1 MRAGISCDC
10 KIRKR
15 ILEDTILYL
24 ELDQA
29 SAYRRSMR
37 AAVNEAFGGPE
48 VLVVREMAEPHA
60 CSGQLRVRVSAA
72 GLNPMD
78 WMFIADD
85 DLGRRLRDA
94 RAVQPALALT
104 LPSVFGHDFAG
115 VVDEI
120 GDGVTGFAI
129 GDRVFGGALSRAVA
143 DYAVVV
149 PNEVHHTP
157 SGVDDVTAAALDV
170 AARTAAAALA
180 VIKPEIG
187 DTVLIGGA
195 AGGVG
200 SFAVQLACIA
210 GARVIGTASQKSF
223 EYLRALGAEPVEYGE
238 RLISRVR
245 AIAPSGITAAV
256 DLFGSETADVA
267 IELGVSRARISM
279 IAGQLPG
286 VTTVAGFQ
294 AAPGTLE
301 HVASLIAKGTLKVPI
316 AATFPI
322 EKIREA
328 VALQA
333 SRHVQG
339 KIVITLS

>member
-1 MRAGISCDC
+1 
-10 KIRKR
+10 
-15 ILEDTILYL
+15 
-24 ELDQA
+24 
-29 SAYRRSMR
+29 MR

-48 VLVVREMAEPHA
+48 VLEVRDIPEPHA
-60 CSGQLRVRVSAA
+60 RSGQLRVRVSAA

-94 RAVQPALALT
+94 RAAQPGLALT

-115 VVDEI
+115 VVDEV
-120 GDGVTGFAI
+120 GDGVAGFAV

-149 PNEVHHTP
+149 PHEVHHTP
-157 SGVDDVTAAALDV
+157 SGVDDITAATLDV

-180 VIKPEIG
+180 VVKPGTG
-187 DTVLIGGA
+187 DIVLIGGA

-200 SFAVQLACIA
+200 TFAVQLARIA
-210 GARVIGTASQKSF
+210 GARVIGTASEKSF
-223 EYLRALGAEPVEYGE
+223 EYLRDLGAEPVKYGQGLRE
-238 RLISRVR
+238 RVR
-245 AIAPSGITAAV
+245 MSGVTAAT
-256 DLFGSETADVA
+256 DLFGTETAELA
-267 IELGVSRARISM
+267 LELGVPAARISM

-294 AAPGTLE
+294 AVAGTLE
-301 HVASLIAKGTLKVPI
+301 HVAALIAEGRLRVPI
-316 AATFPI
+316 AATYPI

-328 VALQA
+328 VTRQA
-333 SRHVQG
+333 GRHVQG
-339 KIVITLS
+339 KIVVTL

>member
-1 MRAGISCDC
+1 MRAVI
-10 KIRKR
+10 
-15 ILEDTILYL
+15 
-24 ELDQA
+24 
-29 SAYRRSMR
+29 
-37 AAVNEAFGGPE
+37 NERFGGAE
-48 VLVVREMAEPHA
+48 VLAVREIAEPRAGH
-60 CSGQLRVRVSAA
+60 GQLRVRVSAA

-94 RAVQPALALT
+94 RARQPGLALT

-115 VVDEI
+115 VVDEV
-120 GDGVTGFAI
+120 GDGVAGFAV

-149 PNEVHHTP
+149 PGEVHHTP
-157 SGVDDVTAAALDV
+157 TGLGDVTAATLDV

-180 VIKPEIG
+180 AIVPRVG

-200 SFAVQLACIA
+200 TFAVQLARLA
-210 GARVIGTASQKSF
+210 GARVIGTASEKSF
-223 EYLRALGAEPVEYGE
+223 EYLRGLGAEPVKYGE
-238 RLISRVR
+238 GLGDRVR
-245 AIAPSGITAAV
+245 TLASNGVTAAM
-256 DLFGSETADVA
+256 DLFGTETAELA
-267 IELGVSRARISM
+267 LELGVPRARISM

-294 AAPGTLE
+294 AVAGTLE
-301 HVASLIAKGTLKVPI
+301 HVAALIVEGRLRVPI
-316 AATFPI
+316 AATYPI
-322 EKIREA
+322 EQIREA
-328 VALQA
+328 VTRQA

-339 KIVITLS
+339 KIVVTL